1 MTETIPFLDLKRQTD
16 QLGSELAAAIGRVLE
31 SGRFVLGEEVAAFE
45 REFAAY
51 CGAEEAVGIA
61 SGTDAITLALSAL
74 GIGAGAEVVTA
85 ANTCVP
91 TVVGIERSGAT
102 PVLADADPVTAM
114 LDPASVAEVLT
125 ERTRAVVAVHLY
137 GRCAEMEPL
146 RSLARRHDLRLVEDA
161 AQAHGARLDGARVG
175 TLADAAA
182 FSFYPTK
189 NLGALGDAG
198 AVVTNDTSVAERL
211 RVLRSYG
218 ETRERTSSLR
228 GFNSRLDSLQAAVL
242 RAKLPFLDEWND
254 RRRELAK
261 LYLEQLEDVG
271 VELPP
276 LEPQERHV
284 FHLFVVRVQRR
295 DEVRA
300 ELSARGVET
309 AVHYPLPVHRHPAYA
324 HLGAERSF
332 PVSER
337 LCNEVLS
344 LPLYP
349 QLADAEVARV
359 VDALREVIRTRV
371 TIVR

>member
-300 ELSARGVET
+300 ELSARGVEA